1 MKKES
6 LKLQAYNIIK
16 EKIVRCEYTPG
27 MMLSEERLQ
36 EDVHASRTPIRD
48 ALSRLE
54 QDGLIQ
60 IMPKKGIMVS
70 MLSIGEIN
78 KIFEVR
84 MLFEPYVLRNYG
96 YLLDDEQLMSFYTRF
111 EAMIVNGDSNHFYEI
126 DDEFHM
132 ALMGVLPNHYLFTTY
147 DRIHN
152 QNLRFRVLTGRESI
166 RRLEATHNEH
176 LAIVRA
182 CLKKEWD
189 EAALAME
196 HHLLLSKNATFDLL
210 LRSES
215 AL

>member
-16 EKIVRCEYTPG
+16 EKIVRCEYAPG
-27 MMLSEERLQ
+27 MILSEERLQ

-70 MLSIGEIN
+70 VLSIGEIN

-84 MLFEPYVLRNYG
+84 LLVEPYVLRNYG
-96 YLLDDEQLMSFYTRF
+96 YLLNDEVLMDYYEQF
-111 EAMIVNGDSNHFYEI
+111 EQMLKEGDHGDFYEI
-126 DDEFHM
+126 DDEFHKAIM
-132 ALMGVLPNHYLFTTY
+132 AVLPNQYLLATY
-147 DRIHN
+147 ERIHN
-152 QNLRFRVLTGRESI
+152 QNLRFRVMTGRDSST
-166 RRLEATHNEH
+166 RLKATHNEH

-182 CLKKEWD
+182 CLKKEWE
-189 EAALAME
+189 EAAVAME
-196 HHLLLSKNATFDLL
+196 HHLILSKNATFDLL
-210 LRSES
+210 LRSGS
-215 AL
+215 N